1 MDRWLASTN
10 EVGADDGG
18 SFNRFL
24 SCFMWFFFFFFR
36 KLTLILNEETCRCRT
51 LDVEEILSHD
61 GANQVYRHCF
71 TGATNLMLFSFLSS
85 FLFFLLLLLFE
96 SSSAIG
102 KLHFFNILSIF
113 SSIDPSFFF
122 CISFCFFYSFI
133 FLSFFL
139 PVHFR
144 RRWRWGRRFFD
155 IFANIDQIQ
164 SKSDEEAVMIQSL
177 EFSIYHRSSWE
188 CFLFLHLLH
197 LLLGDDSSFNSSRFL
212 RNWRRDTANRRL
224 LRPNPRARF
233 EGSMDSRKDSRRTSA
248 QDSPNSS
255 TGRRGRRKRRISA
268 IIHGKSFFELKH
280 IQTRTL
286 IPPDCLPAMEST
298 TQNINQINNNTI
310 KSLSKWSY
318 GRFFR
323 SFRFSDS

>member
-10 EVGADDGG
+10 EGGADDGG

-96 SSSAIG
+96 SSTAIG

-122 CISFCFFYSFI
+122 VFPSVSFI
-133 FLSFFL
+133 PSFFFLSFFQSISGEGGGGVEDSSISL
-139 PVHFR
+139 PILIKFNQNPMKR
-144 RRWRWGRRFFD
+144 LSWFNRL
-155 IFANIDQIQ
+155 N
-164 SKSDEEAVMIQSL
+164 SL
-177 EFSIYHRSSWE
+177 FTTDPRESVSSSSTSSTSSWE
-188 CFLFLHLLH
+188 MIQALILQ
-197 LLLGDDSSFNSSRFL
+197 DSSGIGV
-212 RNWRRDTANRRL
+212 
-224 LRPNPRARF
+224 
-233 EGSMDSRKDSRRTSA
+233 EI
-248 QDSPNSS
+248 
-255 TGRRGRRKRRISA
+255 RRIGDSYA
-268 IIHGKSFFELKH
+268 RTHAPALKAQWILGKILEGFQLK
-280 IQTRTL
+280 IL
-286 IPPDCLPAMEST
+286 PIPLRGGEGG
-298 TQNINQINNNTI
+298 
-310 KSLSKWSY
+310 
-318 GRFFR
+318 GRGGFPL
-323 SFRFSDS
+323 